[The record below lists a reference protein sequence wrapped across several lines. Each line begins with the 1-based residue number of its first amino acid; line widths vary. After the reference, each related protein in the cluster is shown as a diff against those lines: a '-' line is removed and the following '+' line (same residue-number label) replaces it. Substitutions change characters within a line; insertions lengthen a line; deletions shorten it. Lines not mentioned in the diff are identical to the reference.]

1 MRRALMFVFGLVL
14 GGWIG
19 NAWGRSALPAP
30 PPGEHERLT
39 LGTLGNPDAMLRV
52 LRQPG
57 PGRVTHFRSA

>member
-1 MRRALMFVFGLVL
+1 MKRSLSFVIGLVL

-39 LGTLGNPDAMLRV
+39 TDTALRV
-52 LRQPG
+52 LRSPG
-57 PGRVTHFRSA
+57 PGRVTHYRSAC